1 MFHMYFICFF
11 RKDYE
16 KMRTRPQPRNG
27 KRVGNEVWFDVKL
40 SPPLG
45 LALDTNLGVLS
56 NVVKIFIADS

>member
-1 MFHMYFICFF
+1 
-11 RKDYE
+11 
-16 KMRTRPQPRNG
+16 MRTRPQPRNG